1 MKTENNDLTELSL
14 EEQILIEGGFWKEL
28 AMGVAATTPM
38 GLVVLSNLVF
48 VAGVRDGYNA
58 A

>member
-1 MKTENNDLTELSL
+1 MKIENKGLVDLSV
-14 EEQILIEGGFWKEL
+14 EEQILIDGGFWKEL